1 MTTYYKKEIMAINI
15 NKVYKSVLSILNKE
29 QRGYLTPYEYNN
41 LAKQAQL
48 ELLDN
53 LFYEYNKFS
62 NLENVN
68 RTNESYGDLATRIE
82 EQIDEFYKQSS
93 ITVDNTTGEGT
104 LPTDL
109 YKVINVTTSN
119 QNIEVEKIDKNRLP
133 YLLSSNL
140 TAPSVSFP
148 IYYQRATDL
157 VVNPTSISSV
167 LMQYIKMPAE
177 PRFGYTTNTQY
188 GTNIYDDQVFVEGGL
203 IIGNTLTIPTVT
215 ATNAGITSP
224 LATTAVSPSTGT
236 GAKIQLTTGGGNI
249 TEAKVINAGSGY
261 KVGDVIKITD
271 AVMEADNT
279 IGLTGG
285 DLNITIG
292 VNDLYNT
299 TTRGSTNFE
308 LHPSMETNLII
319 TILGYAG
326 LIIKDAG
333 LVQAATQIGATANI
347 QKTQQ

>member
-1 MTTYYKKEIMAINI
+1 VTTYYKKEIMAINV

-68 RTNESYGDLATRIE
+68 RTNESYGDLATRTE
-82 EQIDEFYKQSS
+82 EQIDEFYKSSS
-93 ITVDNTTGEGT
+93 ISLSTGVGT

-109 YKVINVTTSN
+109 YKVIDVTTSN

-140 TAPSVSFP
+140 TSPSVSFP

-188 GTNIYDDQVFVEGGL
+188 GTNVYDDQVFVEGGL
-203 IIGNTLTIPTVT
+203 IIANNTLATRTTISSGATNGTYTGTAGTTSGFTGGNATIKVTVAGNAVTQVDVT
-215 ATNAGITSP
+215 A
-224 LATTAVSPSTGT
+224 
-236 GAKIQLTTGGGNI
+236 
-249 TEAKVINAGSGY
+249 AGSGY
-261 KVGDVIKITD
+261 AVGDTITVASSVIGGSTD
-271 AVMEADNT
+271 LV
-279 IGLTGG
+279 
-285 DLNITIG
+285 ITIS

-326 LIIKDAG
+326 LIIKDTG

>member
-1 MTTYYKKEIMAINI
+1 MAINI

-68 RTNESYGDLATRIE
+68 RTNESYGDLATRTE
-82 EQIDEFYKQSS
+82 EQIDEFYKSSS
-93 ITVDNTTGEGT
+93 ISLSTGVGT

-109 YKVINVTTSN
+109 YKVIDVTTSN

-140 TAPSVSFP
+140 TSPSVSFP
-148 IYYQRATDL
+148 IYYQKATDL

-188 GTNIYDDQVFVEGGL
+188 GTNVYDDQVFVEGGL
-203 IIGNTLTIPTVT
+203 IIANNTLTTRTTISSGATNGTYTGTAGTTSGFTGGNATIKVTVAGNAVTQVDVT
-215 ATNAGITSP
+215 A
-224 LATTAVSPSTGT
+224 
-236 GAKIQLTTGGGNI
+236 
-249 TEAKVINAGSGY
+249 AGSGY
-261 KVGDVIKITD
+261 AVGDTITVASSVI
-271 AVMEADNT
+271 
-279 IGLTGG
+279 GG
-285 DLNITIG
+285 STNLVITIS